1 MQFTVRGKVWRY
13 DGPAGWFFVSLS
25 RKQAAQL
32 RATPMV
38 ARVGWGYVPVVARVG
53 TSEWRTT
60 LFPSRKDET
69 YLIAI
74 KADVRKREGI
84 AAGDTVVLAVR
95 VLS

>member
-13 DGPAGWFFVSLS
+13 EGPAGWFFVSLS
-25 RKQAAQL
+25 QRQAAQL

-38 ARVGWGYVPVVARVG
+38 AKVGWGYVPVVARVG
-53 TSEWRTT
+53 GSEWRTT
-60 LFPSRKDET
+60 LFPSAKDET

-74 KADVRKREGI
+74 KATVRKREGI
-84 AAGDTVVLAVR
+84 AAGDTVAVDVR

>member
-25 RKQAAQL
+25 RRQAAQV

-38 ARVGWGYVPVVARVG
+38 AKVGWGYVPVVARVG
-53 TSEWRTT
+53 DTEWRTT
-60 LFPSRKDET
+60 LFPSTKDET
-69 YLIAI
+69 YLIAL

-84 AAGDTVVLAVR
+84 AVGDAVVIDVRLA
-95 VLS
+95 